1 MTSDLLELDE
11 HRYWK
16 AAISHLP
23 TQQQRDAA
31 WEFFVHYLAQNPKMA
46 DTFSGIILVMQANG
60 LFMLDVPR
68 IVQEVTVA
76 SLEKE
81 ILRLRDE
88 LSAIANRQMEV
99 VKDTLQICETA
110 NKSAECAGTA
120 AKELDDTVRQGWR
133 EVDSEKF
140 AQRIHAK
147 LEETL
152 FLPLA
157 AQCLKIKEATPELKA
172 ASEQLEKSARQLR
185 AFHFRGILLGII
197 SACLLVTA
205 GCWWYLTDHYDR
217 KLVDSLRRLERVDSK
232 NQAAFTEL
240 DLLGASIRVAKQLDS
255 KGKPIPGNYALV
267 LQGGD
272 KVVIKDSDDGTKMG
286 AIFFYS
292 TADKNQT
299 EKYLQN
305 IRSK

>member
-1 MTSDLLELDE
+1 MSTDALDLDE

-60 LFMLDVPR
+60 LFMLEIPR
-68 IVQEVTVA
+68 LVQEMTVA
-76 SLEKE
+76 SLGKE

-88 LSAIANRQMEV
+88 LSAIANRHTDVAKE
-99 VKDTLQICETA
+99 TLQICETA
-110 NKSAECAGTA
+110 NKTAETAGTA
-120 AKELDDTVRQGWR
+120 VRELDDAIRQGWR
-133 EVDSEKF
+133 EVDTEKL
-140 AQRIHAK
+140 AQRVHSE

-157 AQCLKIKEATPELKA
+157 AQCREIKDATPELKA
-172 ASEQLEKSARQLR
+172 ATEQLEKSARQLR
-185 AFHFRGILLGII
+185 AFHFRGILLGMV
-197 SACLLVTA
+197 SACLLVTG
-205 GCWWYLTDHYDR
+205 GCWWYLTGQYDR
-217 KLVDSLRRLERVDSK
+217 KLVDTLRRLERVDSK

-255 KGKPIPGNYALV
+255 KGKPVPGNYALV
-267 LQGGD
+267 LQGSD
-272 KVVIKDSDDGTKMG
+272 KVVIKDSDDGNKMG
-286 AIFFYS
+286 AIFFRS
-292 TADKNQT
+292 IADKDQT
-299 EKYLQN
+299 EKYLQKT
-305 IRSK
+305 RSK